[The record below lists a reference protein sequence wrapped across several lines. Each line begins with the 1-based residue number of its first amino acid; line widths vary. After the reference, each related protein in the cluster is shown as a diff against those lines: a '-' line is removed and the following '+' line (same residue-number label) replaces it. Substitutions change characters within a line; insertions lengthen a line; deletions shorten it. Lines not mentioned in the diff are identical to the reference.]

1 MSAAGGELAT
11 TADLLHDAWRP
22 RVNPWIVTM
31 TVMITTFME
40 VLDGTIANVALPHIA
55 SGLAVSVDESTWVIT
70 SYLVSNAI
78 VLPLSGWFASLFGR
92 KRFYMSCV
100 VLFTI
105 GSLLCGVATTIGW
118 LVFFRV
124 LQGVGGGALQPTS
137 QAILVESHTR
147 RNQGMA
153 MAAYGM
159 GVVVAPIVGPTLGGW
174 ITDNYTWRWIFFI
187 NIPIGAIALLLTSAL
202 VDDPPYFI
210 RKKLKALRID
220 YMGLGLLAVGLGA
233 LQVVLDK
240 GEREDW
246 FESDFIVGFA
256 VVAVVCLVAVIFWE
270 WWRRDPVVDIH
281 LLRDRNFLL
290 ANILMFTLGFVL
302 YSTTV
307 LVPVF
312 LQTLL
317 GYTAFMSGLVLT
329 PGAILILMLLPMSGM
344 LLPRIGP
351 RWLVAAGL
359 TSGGL
364 ALIYLLVPL
373 NLQVDFRTITVA
385 RALQTAG
392 LAFLFVPINAAA
404 FMNIPREKMSNATGI
419 INLARNIGGSAGVSF
434 VTTMLARR
442 SQFHQSV
449 LVDHLTPYNPDV
461 QTFMQGA
468 GQLMFARGGADPSLA
483 ADRAQGL
490 TYLLVQQ
497 QAGMLA
503 FIDNFWMLGIVFLAL
518 IPMALLLKK
527 PGHGEQP
534 RLGH

>member
-1 MSAAGGELAT
+1 MSARGAEYAT
-11 TADLLHDAWRP
+11 AADLREVWRP

-31 TVMITTFME
+31 TVMLTTFME

-55 SGLAVSVDESTWVIT
+55 SGLAVSVDESTWILT

-92 KRFYMSCV
+92 KRFYMACV
-100 VLFTI
+100 VLFTV
-105 GSLLCGVATTIGW
+105 GSLLCGVATSIGW
-118 LVFFRV
+118 LVFFRI

-137 QAILVESHTR
+137 QAILVESHPR

-174 ITDNYTWRWIFFI
+174 ITDNYSWRWIFFI
-187 NIPIGAIALLLTSAL
+187 NIPIGAVALLMTSAL

-210 RKKLKALRID
+210 RKSLRALHID
-220 YMGLGLLAVGLGA
+220 YIGIGLLAVGLGA
-233 LQVVLDK
+233 LQVFLDK

-246 FESDFIVGFA
+246 FASSFITVFA
-256 VVAVVCLVAVIFWE
+256 VLAVVCLAVVIFWE
-270 WWRRDPVVDIH
+270 FHHHDPVIDIH
-281 LLRDRNFLL
+281 LLRDRNFIL
-290 ANILMFTLGFVL
+290 ANVLMFTLGFVL
-302 YSTTV
+302 YASTM

-317 GYTAFMSGLVLT
+317 GYTAYMSGLVLT
-329 PGAILILMLLPMSGM
+329 PGAILILILLPVAGM
-344 LLPRIGP
+344 LLPRVGP

-359 TSGGL
+359 LSGGL
-364 ALIYLLVPL
+364 SLIFLLAPL
-373 NLQVDFRTITVA
+373 SLAADFRTITMA

-392 LAFLFVPINAAA
+392 MAFLFVPINAAA
-404 FMNIPREKMSNATGI
+404 FINIPREKMSNATGI

-442 SQFHQSV
+442 AQFHQSV
-449 LVDHLTPYNPDV
+449 LVSHVTPYSYDFQAFV
-461 QTFMQGA
+461 QGA
-468 GQLMFARGGADPSLA
+468 GQAFVGRGGSDPQQA
-483 ADRAQGL
+483 ADQAGGL
-490 TYLLVQQ
+490 SYLLVQQ
-497 QAGMLA
+497 QAGMLS
-503 FIDNFWMLGIVFLAL
+503 FIDNFWLLGVIFLAL
-518 IPMALLLKK
+518 IPLALALKK

-534 RLGH
+534 RLTE